1 MFFRRTPPI
10 DERLERWRSLA
21 ARLELVDA
29 ADVAERIRR
38 WLDLDVASLGPIF
51 ALRREGLPTA
61 YLFDAVS
68 ERRGPSG
75 VVAVVRTTCMV
86 RSEAPI
92 ARVAFRASPRQ
103 DKVLESLQASRS
115 GAVRLEVQNDPAFD
129 GEVSVYARDAE
140 GVTLLLTPPV
150 RAVLRRLLVERAAP
164 DVSLVVGERHVVT
177 GVAGGGEGALETLE
191 QLLADTLALVSLLP
205 AVQRAHDELSPDDL
219 LDLG

>member
-1 MFFRRTPPI
+1 MFFRRKEPI

-21 ARLELVDA
+21 ARLELSDA

-38 WLDLDVASLGPIF
+38 WLDLDVASLGPIY
-51 ALRREGLPTA
+51 ALRREGVPTA
-61 YLFDAVS
+61 YLFDAVR

-75 VVAVVRTTCMV
+75 VVKAVRTTCMV
-86 RSEAPI
+86 RSDGPI

-115 GAVRLEVQNDPAFD
+115 GAVRLALPSDPAFD
-129 GEVSVYARDAE
+129 ADVSVYARDAE

-150 RAVLRRLLVERAAP
+150 RAVLRRLLVERDAP

-177 GVAGGGEGALETLE
+177 GFVGGGEHALATLE
-191 QLLADTLALVSLLP
+191 HLLTDTLSLVSLLP

>member
-1 MFFRRTPPI
+1 VFFRRKQPI

-21 ARLELVDA
+21 ARLELSDA

-38 WLDLDVASLGPIF
+38 WLDLDVASLAPIF
-51 ALRREGLPTA
+51 ALHRDGLPTA

-75 VVAVVRTTCMV
+75 VVTVVRTICMV
-86 RSEAPI
+86 RSEDPI

-115 GAVRLEVQNDPAFD
+115 GAVRLALPNDPAFD
-129 GEVSVYARDAE
+129 ADVSVYARDAD

-177 GVAGGGEGALETLE
+177 GFAGGAEGALETLE
-191 QLLADTLALVSLLP
+191 QVLADTLSLVSLLP